1 MTGTIY
7 SLIPPLIMIIL
18 VLLTRKVLL
27 SLGAGILL
35 GALFIHQFNIS
46 ESLKEVWNSFY
57 GIFIDGNELNIGNF
71 YLLLFLIFLGMM
83 TAFMTA
89 SGGTQAFGA
98 WASKKIKTKKGAQL
112 LPSVLGIII
121 FIDDYFNSLAVG
133 QVSRPLT
140 DRHKVSRAKLAYLI
154 DSTSAPM
161 AVLSP
166 VSSWGAY
173 IIGTI
178 GIIIA
183 DHELTNFQA
192 LGSFVQMIPM
202 NIYAIIAIV
211 LVFFVTLFKLD
222 LGAMRKHEQRA
233 EKTGELVDPERTDI
247 PGDLKD
253 QFAKVES
260 GRISHLL
267 VPIIVLVIATVSA
280 MIITGMQNSGAD
292 ATLLTIFE
300 NTNVNKS
307 LFSGGLIAV
316 SLAFL
321 FYLLQG
327 GKKSPSLKVLAEGT
341 KSMLP
346 AIYILILAW
355 MIGTIIENLQ
365 TGEYLAQVVQESE
378 LSLAYLPLII
388 FLVCGFMAFATGS
401 SWGTFGI
408 MLPIAGQIAVAIDVN
423 MLLPALA
430 AVLAGSV
437 FGDHCSPIS
446 DTTIL
451 SSTGAGSHHID
462 HVITQIPYSIIAAL
476 VTVVGYLI
484 LGFTGFVWISLFASI
499 LLLLVIVLVL
509 KRISG

>member
-35 GALFIHQFNIS
+35 GALFIHQFDIGD
-46 ESLKEVWNSFY
+46 SLKEVWNSFY
-57 GIFIDGNELNIGNF
+57 GIFIDGNALNIGNF

-98 WASKKIKTKKGAQL
+98 WASKKIKTKRGAQL

-211 LVFFVTLFKLD
+211 LVFFVTLFELD

-233 EKTGELVDPERTDI
+233 EETGDLVDPERKDI

-253 QFAKVES
+253 QFAQVES
-260 GRISHLL
+260 GRIFHLL
-267 VPIIVLVIATVSA
+267 VPIIVLVISTVSA
-280 MIITGMQNSGAD
+280 MIITGMQNSGAG

-316 SLAFL
+316 LLAFL

-462 HVITQIPYSIIAAL
+462 HVITQIPYAVIAAL

-499 LLLLVIVLVL
+499 LLLLVIVMVL
-509 KRISG
+509 KRIAG

>member
-7 SLIPPLIMIIL
+7 SLIPPLIMIVL

-27 SLGAGILL
+27 SLGAGIIV
-35 GALFIHQFNIS
+35 GALFIHQFNVPDSI
-46 ESLKEVWNSFY
+46 KAVWNSFY
-57 GIFIDGNELNIGNF
+57 GIFIDDSTLNIGNL

-89 SGGTQAFGA
+89 SGGTRAFGA
-98 WASKKIKTKKGAQL
+98 WASTKVKTKKGAQF
-112 LPSVLGIII
+112 LPSILGIII

-178 GIIIA
+178 GIIIT

-192 LGSFVQMIPM
+192 LGSFIHMIPM
-202 NIYAIIAIV
+202 NIYAIVAIV
-211 LVFFVTLFKLD
+211 SVFFVTVFKLD
-222 LGAMRKHEQRA
+222 FGAMKKHEKRA
-233 EKTGELVDPERTDI
+233 EETGELVDPSRTDI

-253 QFAKVES
+253 QFKEVQS

-267 VPIIVLVIATVSA
+267 VPIVVLVLGTVTA
-280 MIITGMQNSGAD
+280 MITTGIQSSEAG

-300 NTNVNKS
+300 NTNVNLS
-307 LFSGGLIAV
+307 LFCGGLLAV
-316 SLAFL
+316 LIAFL
-321 FYLLQG
+321 FYIFQREP
-327 GKKSPSLKVLAEGT
+327 KSPSLKVFAEGT

-365 TGEYLAQVVQESE
+365 TGKYLAQVVQESQ
-378 LSLAYLPLII
+378 LSLSYLPLII

-408 MLPIAGQIAVAIDVN
+408 MLPIAGQIAVTTDVE
-423 MLLPALA
+423 MFLPALA

-462 HVITQIPYSIIAAL
+462 HVITQIPYAIIAAL

-484 LGFTGFVWISLFASI
+484 LGFTGYVWISLFASI
-499 LLLLVIVLVL
+499 LLLLFIVLVL
-509 KRISG
+509 KRIVQ